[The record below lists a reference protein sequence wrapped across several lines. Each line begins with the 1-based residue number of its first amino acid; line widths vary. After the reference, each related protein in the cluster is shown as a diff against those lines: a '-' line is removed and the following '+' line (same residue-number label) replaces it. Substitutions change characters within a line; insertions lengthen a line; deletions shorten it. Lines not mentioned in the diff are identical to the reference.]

1 MPHAVVEAGV
11 GEAYQASMLR
21 SASLYNALGERFG
34 GSQASYAVALAYR
47 VRYVMQ
53 FNAREAMHML
63 ELRTG
68 PQGHPEYRNVCLQM
82 HRAIAGQAG
91 HRALAGLMAFVDDRD
106 YDADGL
112 ERLESER
119 RSELRRQAP

>member
-1 MPHAVVEAGV
+1 MPHAVGDAGM
-11 GEAYQASMLR
+11 GEVYHASMVR
-21 SASLYNALGERFG
+21 SASLYEALWERFG
-34 GSQASYAVALAYR
+34 TSQASYAVALAYR
-47 VRYVMQ
+47 VRYAMQ

-82 HRAIAGQAG
+82 YRAIAEGAG
-91 HRALAGLMAFVDDRD
+91 HRALAGLMVFVDVRD
-106 YDADGL
+106 HDAGGL

-119 RSELRRQAP
+119 RAEFRRQAP